1 MKTAIKLAAPV
12 ILVLAGAAAGAA
24 YADRPARNVS
34 SFRHPNLS
42 AAQNLTAQAYN
53 RLEAA
58 QRANEFDMG
67 GHAARAKHLL
77 NQAADEMK
85 LAAMAANRR

>member
-1 MKTAIKLAAPV
+1 MKTLIKLAAPV
-12 ILVLAGAAAGAA
+12 VLLLAGAA
-24 YADRPARNVS
+24 YADRPARNVNG
-34 SFRHPNLS
+34 FRHPNVA

-67 GHAARAKHLL
+67 GHAARAKSLL

-85 LAAMAANRR
+85 LAAMTANRN

>member
-1 MKTAIKLAAPV
+1 MKTTIKLAAPV
-12 ILVLAGAAAGAA
+12 VLLLAGAA

-34 SFRHPNLS
+34 GLRHPNLA
-42 AAQNLTAQAYN
+42 AAQNLTAQAYS

-67 GHAARAKHLL
+67 GHAARAKDLL